1 MLSAC
6 TSVCVGVEGGA
17 PINNSMAPRDSDCSV
32 SDRLLRWEQRA
43 KQHTLSTVRLGR
55 AAVQAYGIRMYH
67 EKKCQVLRH
76 RDEMCRV
83 CCCPVSRPRR
93 QQMETQYEV
102 AR

>member
-76 RDEMCRV
+76 RGL
-83 CCCPVSRPRR
+83 P
-93 QQMETQYEV
+93 
-102 AR
+102 